1 MEARGRQQAHQE
13 ATELPTPQ
21 AFGTWAQAG
30 LPPPLSL
37 GYRNTNAIP
46 TADKISLGQGAT

>member
-13 ATELPTPQ
+13 ATELPTLQ